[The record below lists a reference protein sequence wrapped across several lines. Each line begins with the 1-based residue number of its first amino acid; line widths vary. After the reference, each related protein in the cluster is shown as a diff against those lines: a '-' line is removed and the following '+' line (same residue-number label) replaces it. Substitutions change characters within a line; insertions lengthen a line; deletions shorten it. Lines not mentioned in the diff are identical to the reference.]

1 MVDQYGRWYPD
12 YMGQQPFQD
21 PAYMRAIGQPVQG
34 QHPNMSPT
42 QMSGTNQPAQDMTP
56 TIRTEIKQVDSIDAI
71 SRTPPAPGTT
81 GAYMT
86 KDEQTIIF
94 RSMYANGEY
103 KDRIYDQR
111 PPAPPAPK
119 FDPALYVRKD
129 EIASL
134 VDEALA
140 VRIAAAQQKQQSQRN
155 KEES

>member
-21 PAYMRAIGQPVQG
+21 PAYMRAIGQNAQG
-34 QHPNMSPT
+34 QQMPGT
-42 QMSGTNQPAQDMTP
+42 QMSSANQQDMTP
-56 TIRTEIKQVDSIDAI
+56 TIRTEIKQVDSIEAI

-94 RSMYANGEY
+94 RTMYANGEY

-119 FDPALYVRKD
+119 FDPTLYVRKD

-140 VRIAAAQQKQQSQRN
+140 VRIAAAQQKQQSQLN

>member
-21 PAYMRAIGQPVQG
+21 PAYMRAIGQQVQNQQVQPG
-34 QHPNMSPT
+34 T
-42 QMSGTNQPAQDMTP
+42 QMSSANQQDMTP

-71 SRTPPAPGTT
+71 GRTPPAPGTT

-140 VRIAAAQQKQQSQRN
+140 VRIAAAQQKQSQLN

>member
-1 MVDQYGRWYPD
+1 MVDNYGRWYPD

-21 PAYMRAIGQPVQG
+21 PAYMRAIGQNVQG
-34 QHPNMSPT
+34 QQVPGT
-42 QMSGTNQPAQDMTP
+42 QMSSANQQDMTP
-56 TIRTEIKQVDSIDAI
+56 TIRTEIKQVDNIDAI
-71 SRTPPAPGTT
+71 GRTPPAPGTT

-103 KDRIYDQR
+103 KDRIYDMR

-129 EIASL
+129 EIPSL

-140 VRIAAAQQKQQSQRN
+140 VRIAAAQQKQSQLT

>member
-21 PAYMRAIGQPVQG
+21 PAYMRAIGQQVQNQQVQPG
-34 QHPNMSPT
+34 T
-42 QMSGTNQPAQDMTP
+42 QMSSANQQDMTP

-71 SRTPPAPGTT
+71 GRTPPAPGTT

-103 KDRIYDQR
+103 KDRIYDMR

-119 FDPALYVRKD
+119 FDPALYVRRD

-140 VRIAAAQQKQQSQRN
+140 VRIAAAQQKQSQLT

>member
-1 MVDQYGRWYPD
+1 MVDNYGRWYPD

-21 PAYMRAIGQPVQG
+21 PAYMRAIGQQVQN
-34 QHPNMSPT
+34 QQMQPA
-42 QMSGTNQPAQDMTP
+42 QMSGANQQDMTP

-103 KDRIYDQR
+103 KDRIYDMR

-119 FDPALYVRKD
+119 FDPALYVRRD
-129 EIASL
+129 EIPSL

-140 VRIAAAQQKQQSQRN
+140 VRIAAAQQKQSQLT
-155 KEES
+155 KEDA

>member
-1 MVDQYGRWYPD
+1 MVDNYGRWYPD

-21 PAYMRAIGQPVQG
+21 PAYMRAIGQQVQNQQVPG
-34 QHPNMSPT
+34 T
-42 QMSGTNQPAQDMTP
+42 QMSSANQQDMTP

-94 RSMYANGEY
+94 RTMYANGEY

-119 FDPALYVRKD
+119 FDPALYVRRD

-140 VRIAAAQQKQQSQRN
+140 VRIAAAQQKQSQLT
-155 KEES
+155 KEDA

>member
-1 MVDQYGRWYPD
+1 MVDNYGRWYPD

-21 PAYMRAIGQPVQG
+21 PAYMRAIGQNVQG
-34 QHPNMSPT
+34 QQMQPT
-42 QMSGTNQPAQDMTP
+42 QMSGANQQDMTP

-119 FDPALYVRKD
+119 FDPALYVRRD
-129 EIASL
+129 EIPSL

-140 VRIAAAQQKQQSQRN
+140 VRIAAAQQKQQSQLT
-155 KEES
+155 KEDA

>member
-21 PAYMRAIGQPVQG
+21 PAYMRAIGQQVQN
-34 QHPNMSPT
+34 QQVQPT
-42 QMSGTNQPAQDMTP
+42 QMSGANQQDMTP

-129 EIASL
+129 EIPSL

-140 VRIAAAQQKQQSQRN
+140 VRIAAAQQKQQSQLN

>member
-21 PAYMRAIGQPVQG
+21 PAYMRAIGQQVQNQQVQPG
-34 QHPNMSPT
+34 T
-42 QMSGTNQPAQDMTP
+42 QMSSANQQDMTP

-71 SRTPPAPGTT
+71 GRTPPAPGTT

-103 KDRIYDQR
+103 KDRIYDMR

-119 FDPALYVRKD
+119 FDPALYVRKE
-129 EIASL
+129 EIPSL

-140 VRIAAAQQKQQSQRN
+140 VRIAAAQQKQSQLT

>member
-12 YMGQQPFQD
+12 YPGQQPYQD
-21 PAYMRAIGQPVQG
+21 PAYMRAIGQAVPG
-34 QHPNMSPT
+34 QQA
-42 QMSGTNQPAQDMTP
+42 QMSGATQQDMTP

-129 EIASL
+129 EIPAL

-140 VRIAAAQQKQQSQRN
+140 VRIAAAQQKQQSQLN

>member
-21 PAYMRAIGQPVQG
+21 PAYMRAIGQQVQNQQVQPG
-34 QHPNMSPT
+34 T
-42 QMSGTNQPAQDMTP
+42 QMSSANQQDMTP

-71 SRTPPAPGTT
+71 SRPPPAPGTT

-103 KDRIYDQR
+103 KDRIYDMR

-119 FDPALYVRKD
+119 FDPALYVRRD

-140 VRIAAAQQKQQSQRN
+140 VRIAAAQQKQSQLT

>member
-21 PAYMRAIGQPVQG
+21 PAYMRAIGQQVQNQQVQPG
-34 QHPNMSPT
+34 T
-42 QMSGTNQPAQDMTP
+42 QMSSANQQDMTP

-94 RSMYANGEY
+94 RTMYANGEY

-129 EIASL
+129 EIPSL
-134 VDEALA
+134 VDAALA
-140 VRIAAAQQKQQSQRN
+140 VRIAAAQQKQQSQLN

>member
-21 PAYMRAIGQPVQG
+21 PAYMRAIGQQVQNQQVQPG
-34 QHPNMSPT
+34 T
-42 QMSGTNQPAQDMTP
+42 QMSSANQQDMTP

-94 RSMYANGEY
+94 RSMYANREY

-129 EIASL
+129 EIPSL

-140 VRIAAAQQKQQSQRN
+140 VRIAAAQQKQSQLT

>member
-21 PAYMRAIGQPVQG
+21 PAYMRAIGQQVQNQQVQPG
-34 QHPNMSPT
+34 A
-42 QMSGTNQPAQDMTP
+42 QMPSANQQDMTP

-140 VRIAAAQQKQQSQRN
+140 VRIAAAQQKQQSQLN

>member
-21 PAYMRAIGQPVQG
+21 PAYMRAVGQQVQNQQVPG
-34 QHPNMSPT
+34 T
-42 QMSGTNQPAQDMTP
+42 QMSSANQQDMTP
-56 TIRTEIKQVDSIDAI
+56 TIRTEIKQVDSIEAI
-71 SRTPPAPGTT
+71 GRTPPAPGTT

-140 VRIAAAQQKQQSQRN
+140 VRIAAAQQKQQSQLN